1 MSNLRNEKILL
12 DDNIRDIF
20 EQKIEVGAVI
30 QFNLLQRIIEEFIKR
45 QKYLSDKVNNLELLI
60 NPSIGPF
67 NNTVTEENK
76 FEESKSNLDEKI
88 NKEIIIKETENNS
101 DNKNLIKD
109 NIDKPENQEKNL
121 KQEKIKNEENNNN
134 VEQNYK
140 KGLNNNQ
147 YRILSLRIDKLE
159 KNLNETIKR
168 VNTSNE
174 KEPQNTQ
181 NEIYDD
187 KLIKKQDEKIEQL
200 ENEINYINQKIKEM
214 DSIQVEYTNDN
225 KEESEESK
233 NKNAQIM
240 KMLTKKIDLMES
252 KSKKNDE
259 DIVKL
264 RKDLTELNAVLSTD
278 KNSYSEFSNEINK
291 NYNKF
296 IVAINKDFNALK
308 ILMSEKDEKIKNDLI
323 NKFEKETSNIN
334 QMIDELKNNI
344 NNYIQ
349 NVIIDEIL
357 ASSEFNEKLND
368 LKNDLRNKM
377 KQNVSEV
384 EKNIKSK
391 INSLSIENFQKQITS
406 IQEDLKEKLVKS
418 DLDYIDLKFKDLEN
432 RLSTQTLKL
441 ENLEKDINVCNDTIT
456 KSVKMIEYL
465 SGHVINNDEPD
476 NNPIIKKEEINKNM
490 FSLEEKDLEF
500 FVNKDELNQEI
511 KKLNE
516 KIEQILIVES
526 ENYKFIQYL
535 QSRLKYFVNQKDFK
549 ILEQC
554 LINMLEDLKTNITR
568 KYMEKT
574 EILKNIKSLE
584 IQLKNVQDSI
594 PNMVKEGDNWL
605 LARKPM
611 NNYLCASCEAFIG
624 DLKNKNT
631 FLPWNKIP
639 PHDMNAKYRMG
650 NGFSRMLEL
659 VNTDLIK
666 NAEKVNDNFI
676 IKLDEKKINYD
687 NIYSLPRVGSQINL
701 KKLNKKTNT
710 FYVNNN
716 ENIEKKL
723 NNSMDGLDNDN
734 ENTPLKNDLKGRNN
748 ALRQNSIGK
757 YINDFGAVTLSYD
770 KDFNSPQVLK
780 IIKKPKKDT

>member
-45 QKYLSDKVNNLELLI
+45 QKYLNDKVNNLELLI

-76 FEESKSNLDEKI
+76 FEESKTNLDEKI

-109 NIDKPENQEKNL
+109 NIDKPETQEKNL

-214 DSIQVEYTNDN
+214 NSIQVEYTNDN

-357 ASSEFNEKLND
+357 ASTEFNEKLND

-441 ENLEKDINVCNDTIT
+441 ENLEKDITVCNDTIT

>member
-1 MSNLRNEKILL
+1 MSNIRNEKILL
-12 DDNIRDIF
+12 DDNIKDIF

-45 QKYLSDKVNNLELLI
+45 QKYLNDKVNNLELLI

-67 NNTVTEENK
+67 NNTITEENK
-76 FEESKSNLDEKI
+76 FEESKTNLEDKT

-147 YRILSLRIDKLE
+147 YRILSLIINKLE
-159 KNLNETIKR
+159 KNLNETIKKI
-168 VNTSNE
+168 NTSNE
-174 KEPQNTQ
+174 KEPQNPK
-181 NEIYDD
+181 NEINDES
-187 KLIKKQDEKIEQL
+187 IKKQDEKIEQL
-200 ENEINYINQKIKEM
+200 KNEINYINQKIKEM
-214 DSIQVEYTNDN
+214 NTIQVEFTNDN

-264 RKDLTELNAVLSTD
+264 RKDLTELNALLSTD
-278 KNSYSEFSNEINK
+278 KNSYNEFSSEINK

-308 ILMSEKDEKIKNDLI
+308 TLMSEKDEKIKNDLL
-323 NKFEKETSNIN
+323 NKLEKETTNIN

-349 NVIIDEIL
+349 NVIIDDIL
-357 ASSEFNEKLND
+357 ASSEFNEKLNN
-368 LKNDLRNKM
+368 LKNDLRNKI

-391 INSLSIENFQKQITS
+391 INSLSIENMQKQIIS

-432 RLSTQTLKL
+432 RFATQTLKL
-441 ENLEKDINVCNDTIT
+441 ETLEKDINVCNDTCS

-465 SGHVINNDEPD
+465 SGHVIQNDEPD

-490 FSLEEKDLEF
+490 FTLEEKDLEF
-500 FVNKDELNQEI
+500 FVNKDELNQEV

-554 LINMLEDLKTNITR
+554 LINMLEDLKTNIIR

-574 EILKNIKSLE
+574 EILKSIKSLE

-594 PNMVKEGDNWL
+594 PNMIKEGDNWL

-666 NAEKVNDNFI
+666 NAEKVNDNFV
-676 IKLDEKKINYD
+676 IKLDEKKLNYD
-687 NIYSLPRVGSQINL
+687 NIYPLPRVGSQINL

-748 ALRQNSIGK
+748 VLRQNSIGK
-757 YINDFGAVTLSYD
+757 YLNDFGAVTLSYD
-770 KDFNSPQVLK
+770 RDFNSPQVLK
-780 IIKKPKKDT
+780 IIRKPKKDT

>member
-12 DDNIRDIF
+12 DDNIKDIF

-45 QKYLSDKVNNLELLI
+45 QKYLNDKVNNLELLI

-67 NNTVTEENK
+67 NNTITEENK
-76 FEESKSNLDEKI
+76 FEESKTNLEDKT

-159 KNLNETIKR
+159 KNLNETIKKI
-168 VNTSNE
+168 NTSNE
-174 KEPQNTQ
+174 KEPQNPK
-181 NEIYDD
+181 NEINDES
-187 KLIKKQDEKIEQL
+187 IKKQDEKIEQL

-214 DSIQVEYTNDN
+214 NSIQVEYTNDN

-264 RKDLTELNAVLSTD
+264 RKDLTELNALLSTD
-278 KNSYSEFSNEINK
+278 KNSYNEFSSEINK

-349 NVIIDEIL
+349 NVIIDDIL
-357 ASSEFNEKLND
+357 ASSEFNEKLNN
-368 LKNDLRNKM
+368 LKNDLRNKI

-391 INSLSIENFQKQITS
+391 INSLSIENIQKQIIS

-432 RLSTQTLKL
+432 RFATQTLKL
-441 ENLEKDINVCNDTIT
+441 ETLEKDINVCNDTCS

-465 SGHVINNDEPD
+465 SGHVIQNDEPD

-490 FSLEEKDLEF
+490 FTLEEKDLEF
-500 FVNKDELNQEI
+500 FVNKDELNQEV

-554 LINMLEDLKTNITR
+554 LINMLEDLKTNIIR

-574 EILKNIKSLE
+574 EILKSIKSLE

-594 PNMVKEGDNWL
+594 PNMIKEGDNWL

-687 NIYSLPRVGSQINL
+687 NVYPLPRVGSQINL

-748 ALRQNSIGK
+748 VLRQNSIGK
-757 YINDFGAVTLSYD
+757 YLNDFGAVTLSYD
-770 KDFNSPQVLK
+770 RDFNSPQVLK
-780 IIKKPKKDT
+780 IIRKPKKDT

>member
-12 DDNIRDIF
+12 DDNIKDIF

-45 QKYLSDKVNNLELLI
+45 QKYLNDKVNNLELLI

-67 NNTVTEENK
+67 NNTITEENK
-76 FEESKSNLDEKI
+76 FEESKTNLEDKT

-159 KNLNETIKR
+159 KNLNETIKKI
-168 VNTSNE
+168 NTSNE
-174 KEPQNTQ
+174 KEPQNPK
-181 NEIYDD
+181 NEINDES
-187 KLIKKQDEKIEQL
+187 IKKQDEKIEQL

-214 DSIQVEYTNDN
+214 NTIQVEFTNDN

-264 RKDLTELNAVLSTD
+264 RKDLTELNALLSTD
-278 KNSYSEFSNEINK
+278 KNSYNEFSSEINK

-308 ILMSEKDEKIKNDLI
+308 TLMSEKDEKIKNDLL
-323 NKFEKETSNIN
+323 NKLEKETTNIN

-349 NVIIDEIL
+349 NVIIDDIL
-357 ASSEFNEKLND
+357 ASSEFNEKLNN
-368 LKNDLRNKM
+368 LKNDLRNKI

-391 INSLSIENFQKQITS
+391 INSLSIENMQKQIIS

-432 RLSTQTLKL
+432 RFATQTLKL
-441 ENLEKDINVCNDTIT
+441 ETLEKDINVCNDTCS

-465 SGHVINNDEPD
+465 SGHVIQNDEPD

-490 FSLEEKDLEF
+490 FTLEEKDLEF
-500 FVNKDELNQEI
+500 FVNKDELNQEV

-554 LINMLEDLKTNITR
+554 LINMLEDLKTNIIR

-574 EILKNIKSLE
+574 EILKSIKSLE

-594 PNMVKEGDNWL
+594 PNMIKEGDNWL

-666 NAEKVNDNFI
+666 NAEKVNDNFV

-687 NIYSLPRVGSQINL
+687 NVYPLPRVGSQINL

-748 ALRQNSIGK
+748 VLRQNSIGK
-757 YINDFGAVTLSYD
+757 YLNDFGAVTLSYD
-770 KDFNSPQVLK
+770 RDFNSPQVLK
-780 IIKKPKKDT
+780 IIRKPKKDT